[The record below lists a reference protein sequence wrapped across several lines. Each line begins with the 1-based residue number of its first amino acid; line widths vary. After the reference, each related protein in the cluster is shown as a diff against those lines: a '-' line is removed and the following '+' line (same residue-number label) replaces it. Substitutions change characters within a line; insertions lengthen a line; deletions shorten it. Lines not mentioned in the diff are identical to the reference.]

1 MDNGIPGTPA
11 ADDHAADLATEATAA
26 RAALYP
32 DTAAS
37 RAAQMEARFD
47 AWLALAGGGAA
58 GGGVGAGPLRL
69 PMLSGS
75 MHPALP
81 RGCTLLI
88 EPRAAS
94 RDGGAPSPQP
104 GDVVVFARDG
114 RLVAHR
120 VLKRARRGGAPW
132 LLEMGD
138 ANRRGD
144 WRPLAEAVGVVVGAE
159 TADGSPLPPPASRA
173 RARRLLLRHWAGV
186 VLGIAAPAGD
196 ALTGDAADARKTNA
210 EPEGTDTP

>member
-1 MDNGIPGTPA
+1 MDQGNSGTPA
-11 ADDHAADLATEATAA
+11 ADDRTADFATDATAA

-32 DTAAS
+32 GAA
-37 RAAQMEARFD
+37 AAGAARMTERFD

-58 GGGVGAGPLRL
+58 ATGPLRL

-81 RGCTLLI
+81 RGCTLVI
-88 EPRAAS
+88 EPLAKPPGHG
-94 RDGGAPSPQP
+94 DGNGDEPGPRP
-104 GDVVVFARDG
+104 GDVAVFARDG

-120 VLKRARRGGAPW
+120 VLRRARRGGATW

-144 WRPLAEAVGVVVGAE
+144 WRPQAEAVGLVVGAE
-159 TADGSPLPPPASRA
+159 AADGTPLPPPASRA
-173 RARRLLLRHWAGV
+173 LARRLLLRHWAGL
-186 VLGIAAPAGD
+186 VLGIAPQAD
-196 ALTGDAADARKTNA
+196 DAAGPGDTNGK
-210 EPEGTDTP
+210 PEGTESP